1 MTRDPSVHDPSAPPG
16 AGAAAGPGLIG
27 NLMRLV
33 GRSSGQDL
41 VRLAEAL
48 LSERGEASGVALAG
62 ELLAAYASRT
72 TEERIDFLLKLASRF
87 GADRARLER
96 AIDRYRSEPS
106 AANGVALHVAAEAR
120 RQELFRRLNLAPGG
134 TERLV
139 RMRED
144 VLAAAVIHPDLET
157 VDADFRHLFASWFN
171 RGFLA
176 LKRIDWN
183 TEAAVLERII
193 RYEAVHEITS
203 WEDLRRRIDPD
214 DRRCFAFF
222 HPQLPG
228 EPLIF
233 VEVALAREIP
243 GAIAPLLAADRRPIA
258 ARRATTAVFY
268 SISNCQ
274 EGLRGVPLGNFLIK
288 QVVAVL
294 KRELPALRDFVTLSP
309 VPGFMAWLRRERA
322 ARASTWLTDADRQ
335 AIAAIDEPGW
345 AQAAAATRALR
356 PVLSAALAEYLL
368 RARDSKGRPIDPVA
382 RFHLHNGARLERVNW
397 LGDLSDKGVQQA
409 AGFMVNY
416 LYDVAQIERNHEAFA
431 REGRIIAARAV
442 ERTLRPQAAA

>member
-1 MTRDPSVHDPSAPPG
+1 MAQDNALPPG
-16 AGAAAGPGLIG
+16 VSPETGFIG
-27 NLMRLV
+27 NLMRMV
-33 GRSSGQDL
+33 GRPNTHDL
-41 VRLAEAL
+41 VKLSDAL

-62 ELLAAYASRT
+62 ELLSAYASRT
-72 TEERIDFLLKLASRF
+72 QEARIDFLLKLAGRF

-96 AIDRYRSEPS
+96 AIDRYRNDPS
-106 AANGVALHVAAEAR
+106 ATNGIALHVAAESR

-144 VLAAAVIHPDLET
+144 VLTAAVVHPELET
-157 VDADFRHLFASWFN
+157 VDADFQHLFGSWFN
-171 RGFLA
+171 RGFLE

-183 TEAAVLERII
+183 MPALVLERII

-203 WEDLRRRIDPD
+203 WDDLRRRIDPD

-243 GAIAPLLAADRRPIA
+243 DAIAPLLAAERRPIA

-268 SISNCQ
+268 SISTCQ
-274 EGLRGVPLGNFLIK
+274 DGLRGVPLGNFLIK
-288 QVVAVL
+288 QVVDVL
-294 KRELPALRDFVTLSP
+294 KRELPGLRTFVTLSP
-309 VPGFMAWLRRERA
+309 VPGFMGWLRRERHT
-322 ARASTWLTDADRQ
+322 RASPWLTEEDRQ
-335 AIAAIDEPGW
+335 TIAAIDEPGW
-345 AQAAAATRALR
+345 SQVAVKTRALR
-356 PVLSAALAEYLL
+356 PVLTAALAEYLL
-368 RARDSKGRPIDPVA
+368 RARDGKGRPIDPVA
-382 RFHLHNGARLERVNW
+382 RFHLNNGARLERVNW
-397 LGDLSDKGVQQA
+397 LGDLSDKGIQQA

-431 REGRIIAARAV
+431 REGRVIAARSV
-442 ERTLRPQAAA
+442 ERALRARAAAS

>member
-1 MTRDPSVHDPSAPPG
+1 MASNDAPPPD
-16 AGAAAGPGLIG
+16 AAGKGLLG

-33 GRSSGQDL
+33 GRANAADL
-41 VRLAEAL
+41 AKLADAL

-62 ELLAAYASRT
+62 ELLAAYFAQTS
-72 TEERIDFLLKLASRF
+72 EERIDFLLTLARRF

-96 AIDRYRSEPS
+96 AIDRYRADPS
-106 AANGVALHVAAEAR
+106 AASGVALHVAAESR

-144 VLAAAVIHPDLET
+144 VLAAAIVHPELDT
-157 VDADFRHLFASWFN
+157 VDADFRHLFSSWFN
-171 RGFLA
+171 RGFLE

-183 TEAAVLERII
+183 TPALVLERII
-193 RYEAVHEITS
+193 RYEAVHEMGG
-203 WEDLRRRIDPD
+203 WDDLRRRIDPD

-233 VEVALAREIP
+233 VQVALTREIP
-243 GAIAPLLAADRRPIA
+243 EAIAPLLAAERRTGA

-274 EGLRGVPLGNFLIK
+274 DGLRGIPLGNFLIK
-288 QVVAVL
+288 QVVEEL
-294 KRELPALRDFVTLSP
+294 KRDLPDLRTFVTLSP
-309 VPGFMAWLRRERA
+309 VPGFMNWLRHERA
-322 ARASTWLTDADRQ
+322 AHASSWLTADDR
-335 AIAAIDEPGW
+335 AALVAMDDPGW
-345 AQAAAATRALR
+345 PQDATRTRALR
-356 PVLSAALAEYLL
+356 PVLTAALAEYLL
-368 RARDSKGRPIDPVA
+368 RARGRNGRPLDPVA
-382 RFHLHNGARLERVNW
+382 RFHLNNGARLERVNW
-397 LGDLSDKGVQQA
+397 LGDVSAKGLSQA

-416 LYDVAQIERNHEAFA
+416 LYDVFQIERNHEAFA
-431 REGRIIAARAV
+431 RDGRVIATGTVQRK
-442 ERTLRPQAAA
+442 LRPAAT

>member
-1 MTRDPSVHDPSAPPG
+1 MAQEHAPPPG
-16 AGAAAGPGLIG
+16 AAPETGFIG
-27 NLMRLV
+27 NLMRMV
-33 GRSSGQDL
+33 GRPNTHDL
-41 VRLAEAL
+41 VRLADAL
-48 LSERGEASGVALAG
+48 LSERGEASGVALAS
-62 ELLAAYASRT
+62 ELLSAYASRT
-72 TEERIDFLLKLASRF
+72 TETRIDFLLKLAGRF

-96 AIDRYRSEPS
+96 AIERYRNDPS
-106 AANGVALHVAAEAR
+106 AANGVALHMAAESR

-144 VLAAAVIHPDLET
+144 VLTAAVVHPELET
-157 VDADFRHLFASWFN
+157 VDADFQHLFASWFN
-171 RGFLA
+171 RGFLE

-183 TEAAVLERII
+183 MPALVLERII

-203 WEDLRRRIDPD
+203 WDDLRRRIDPD

-222 HPQLPG
+222 HPRLPG

-243 GAIAPLLAADRRPIA
+243 EAIAPLLAADRRPIA

-288 QVVAVL
+288 QVVDEL
-294 KRELPALRDFVTLSP
+294 KRELPGLRSFVTLSP
-309 VPGFMAWLRRERA
+309 VPGFMGWLRRERHT
-322 ARASTWLTDADRQ
+322 RTSHWLTEEDRQ
-335 AIAAIDEPGW
+335 TIAGIDAPGW
-345 AQAAAATRALR
+345 TQVAVQTRALR
-356 PVLSAALAEYLL
+356 PVLTAALAEYLL
-368 RARDSKGRPIDPVA
+368 RARDGKGRPIDPVA
-382 RFHLHNGARLERVNW
+382 RFHLNNGARLERVNW
-397 LGDLSDKGVQQA
+397 LGDVSDKGIQQA
-409 AGFMVNY
+409 ASFMVNY

-431 REGRIIAARAV
+431 RDGRVIAARAV
-442 ERTLRPQAAA
+442 ERALRPQAAPS

>member
-1 MTRDPSVHDPSAPPG
+1 MAQDDAAPPG
-16 AGAAAGPGLIG
+16 APAGPGFIG

-33 GRSSGQDL
+33 GRSNSLDMT
-41 VRLAEAL
+41 RLADAL

-62 ELLAAYASRT
+62 ELLSAYASRT

-87 GADRARLER
+87 GADRGRLER
-96 AIDRYRSEPS
+96 AIDRYRNDPS

-144 VLAAAVIHPDLET
+144 VLAAAVVHPELET
-157 VDADFRHLFASWFN
+157 VDADFQHLFASWFN
-171 RGFLA
+171 RGFLS
-176 LKRIDWN
+176 LKHIDWN

-203 WEDLRRRIDPD
+203 WDDLRRRIDPD

-233 VEVALAREIP
+233 VEVALARDVP
-243 GAIAPLLAADRRPIA
+243 DSIAPLLAADRRPIA
-258 ARRATTAVFY
+258 PRRATTAVFY

-274 EGLRGVPLGNFLIK
+274 DGLRGVPLGNFLIK
-288 QVVAVL
+288 QVVDVL
-294 KRELPALRDFVTLSP
+294 KRELPNLRSFVTLSP
-309 VPGFMAWLRRERA
+309 VPGFMGWLRRERN
-322 ARASTWLTDADRQ
+322 ARASTWLADEDRRALLAVDQ
-335 AIAAIDEPGW
+335 PGW
-345 AQAAAATRALR
+345 TQVTAQSRALR
-356 PVLSAALAEYLL
+356 PVLTAALAEYLL
-368 RARDSKGRPIDPVA
+368 RARDGKGRPIDPVA
-382 RFHLHNGARLERVNW
+382 RFHLNNGARLERINW
-397 LGDLSDKGVQQA
+397 LGDLSDKGMQQA

-416 LYDVAQIERNHEAFA
+416 LYDIAQIERNHEAFA
-431 REGRIIAARAV
+431 REGRVVAARAV
-442 ERTLRPQAAA
+442 ERALRQPPAVH